1 MTSKCSSE
9 RNIQAFLTVSQKL
22 EMIKLTEKGMPKAEA
37 GWKLRLVL
45 VSQVVNA
52 KDKSLEDVKRATIA
66 STWIIRKGNSLVA
79 EMEKVLAV

>member
-1 MTSKCSSE
+1 
-9 RNIQAFLTVSQKL
+9 
-22 EMIKLTEKGMPKAEA
+22 MIKLTEKGMPKAEI

-52 KDKSLEDVKRATIA
+52 KDKSLEDVKSATIV

-79 EMEKVLAV
+79 EMEKVLAF

>member
-1 MTSKCSSE
+1 
-9 RNIQAFLTVSQKL
+9 
-22 EMIKLTEKGMPKAEA
+22 MIKLTEKGMPKADI

-52 KDKSLEDVKRATIA
+52 KDKSLEDVKSATIV

-79 EMEKVLAV
+79 EMEKVLGF

>member
-1 MTSKCSSE
+1 
-9 RNIQAFLTVSQKL
+9 
-22 EMIKLTEKGMPKAEA
+22 MIKLTEKGMPKAEA

-52 KDKSLEDVKRATIA
+52 KDKSLEDVKSATIA

>member
-1 MTSKCSSE
+1 
-9 RNIQAFLTVSQKL
+9 
-22 EMIKLTEKGMPKAEA
+22 MIKLTEKGMPKAEI
-37 GWKLRLVL
+37 GWKLCLML

-52 KDKSLEDVKRATIA
+52 KDKSLEDVKSATIV